1 MKTMLQPV
9 QPPKA
14 DLRRIQSFLPDEEPA
29 LKGERIIR
37 VCEPDLTAK
46 ETKYVV
52 QAMNSSWISSSGTFL
67 DRFEAAFAKEV
78 ADTKYAFAVN
88 SGTTALHVAVASL
101 GLQPSDEVI
110 TTTFTMVA
118 TINAITYC
126 GATPVL
132 VDCAADDWNMDV
144 AQLSS
149 KITPKT
155 KAILVVH
162 IYGIPVD
169 MKPVMALAKKHKL
182 WVIEDVAEAPG
193 AEYDGQRVG
202 SIGDIGAFSTYANKH
217 VTTGEGGLIT
227 TNNGELALRLDA
239 LRRHAFSKERHFWH
253 TMLGFGYRMTNV
265 QAAIGLSQIERFPQ
279 ILAKKKQ
286 LADWYHDSLK
296 DLPGLQLLESFWPD
310 AKRFSPVNWMYGIV
324 VNEAEFGMSK
334 NALRLFLANKGIET
348 RSFFIP
354 LHWQPI
360 YFEQFR
366 GQQFPNAE
374 RFCRDGL
381 YVPSSTKLKKAEV
394 QRVIKA
400 IQQAFSSVR

>member
-1 MKTMLQPV
+1 MKAMLQPV

-14 DLRRIQSFLPDEEPA
+14 DLKRIHSFLPDEEPE
-29 LKGERIIR
+29 LKGERILR
-37 VCEPDLTAK
+37 VCEPDLTSK

-52 QAMNSSWISSSGTFL
+52 QAMKSSWISSTGTFL
-67 DRFEAAFAKEV
+67 DRFEAAFAKEL

-88 SGTTALHVAVASL
+88 SGTTALHVALASL
-101 GLQPSDEVI
+101 GLQPGDEVI

-126 GATPVL
+126 SATPVL
-132 VDCAADDWNMDV
+132 VDCAADHWNMDV
-144 AQLSS
+144 EQVAA
-149 KITPKT
+149 KITSKT

-162 IYGIPVD
+162 IYGVPVD
-169 MKPVMALAKKHKL
+169 MKPIMALAKKHKL
-182 WVIEDVAEAPG
+182 WVVEDVAEAPG

-227 TNNGELALRLDA
+227 TNNDELAMRLDA

-286 LADWYHDSLK
+286 LMDWYEGGLK
-296 DLPGLQLLESFWPD
+296 DVPGLELMSSFWPD
-310 AKRFSPVNWMYGIV
+310 AKRCSPVCWMYCLV

-334 NALRLFLANKGIET
+334 NELRVFLANKGIET

-366 GQQFPNAE
+366 GQKFPNAE

-381 YVPSSTKLKKAEV
+381 YVPSSTKLKKAHV
-394 QRVIKA
+394 QRVAKA